1 MCSYLIFGGY
11 SQWFGYLQRIVGD
24 CVNSFDPVPLSIYT
38 QRVTQLDCIFLFLEL
53 RLSTLSCVSRLL
65 KEQKHFEGSCPIL
78 SHYCLA

>member
-38 QRVTQLDCIFLFLEL
+38 QSDPI
-53 RLSTLSCVSRLL
+53 RLYLPL
-65 KEQKHFEGSCPIL
+65 P
-78 SHYCLA
+78 